1 MLRDGGRM
9 VNAVVTESK
18 YELLFS
24 FAPRRLQEK
33 YKHAGERGGVK
44 LQDGKPVTT
53 ETNAILTD
61 MLTIMRDA
69 IDDLDDLPHDPG
81 CGWEQNEPACDFGC
95 EPGKLC
101 EPTKTWR
108 AEAARKNY

>member
-1 MLRDGGRM
+1 MTR
-9 VNAVVTESK
+9 
-18 YELLFS
+18 
-24 FAPRRLQEK
+24 
-33 YKHAGERGGVK
+33 
-44 LQDGKPVTT
+44 

-69 IDDLDDLPHDPG
+69 IDDLDDLPHEPG